1 MFFCKNNSALSLTLR
16 AHIVVGSLAV
26 VQRLIHDDVPTCHL
40 RDGSHFVRHE
50 DNGAVAGI
58 IGDNIIEMRLKT
70 LVDVAQRLIE
80 NHHLGIGNQC
90 TPEQR
95 AL

>member
-1 MFFCKNNSALSLTLR
+1 MFFCKNNRALSLTLR

-70 LVDVAQRLIE
+70 LVDVAASKLRSASWASFPRLI
-80 NHHLGIGNQC
+80 
-90 TPEQR
+90 R
-95 AL
+95 SA

>member
-40 RDGSHFVRHE
+40 REDDTIRNFTVDAYKGRIKLDRPKPGSIAFSHR
-50 DNGAVAGI
+50 DMQSA
-58 IGDNIIEMRLKT
+58 
-70 LVDVAQRLIE
+70 
-80 NHHLGIGNQC
+80 
-90 TPEQR
+90 
-95 AL
+95 